1 MELPEAPELEVIR
14 DFLSPRI
21 VGARVVAARVVR
33 PSVLRPL
40 AGDFEMDIVGRS
52 FESIDR
58 VGKML
63 LFGLSG
69 DRKVALNM
77 MLSGLLQYSRPGE
90 RLLKKT
96 CFVIVLSSGDE
107 LRYLDDKQMGMA
119 YYATGDQLSGI
130 PRFAGLSG
138 QVPDVLDQLSLAEL
152 KERLKPLRGE
162 IKGILTRG
170 RVVAGIGN
178 AYADEI
184 LFDARIYPFKKR
196 AELTDEDLERLRLS
210 MPRVIAEA
218 TEEVRRRAGE
228 KIHQKRRDF
237 LKVHRRGGAECP
249 VCAGRISEVTA
260 NRRVTSYCRRCQ
272 PGMLIGN

>member
-1 MELPEAPELEVIR
+1 M
-14 DFLSPRI
+14 
-21 VGARVVAARVVR
+21 
-33 PSVLRPL
+33 LRPL
-40 AGDFEMDIVGRS
+40 AGDFEADIAGRV

-69 DRKVALNM
+69 DRRVALNM
-77 MLSGLLQYSRPGE
+77 MLSGLLQYCRAGE

-119 YYATGDQLSGI
+119 YYATGEQLSCI
-130 PRFAGLSG
+130 PRLVGLSG
-138 QVPDVLDQLSLAEL
+138 EVPDVLDQLSLAEL
-152 KERLKPLRGE
+152 KDRLRPLRGE

-184 LFDARIYPFKKR
+184 LFDAKIYPFKKR
-196 AELTDEDLERLRLS
+196 ADLTDEDLERLRLS

-218 TEEVRRRAGE
+218 TEQVRIRTGDR
-228 KIHQKRRDF
+228 IHQKKRDF
-237 LKVHRRGGAECP
+237 LKVHRKGGAQCP
-249 VCAGRISEVTA
+249 DCAGRISEVTA

>member
-1 MELPEAPELEVIR
+1 MPEAPELEVIR

-21 VGARVVAARVVR
+21 VGKQVVAARVAR

-40 AGDFEMDIVGRS
+40 AGDFEVDIVGRA

-77 MLSGLLQYSRPGE
+77 MLSGLLQYSGPGE
-90 RLLKKT
+90 RVLKIT
-96 CFVIVLSSGDE
+96 CFAIVLSSGDE
-107 LRYLDDKQMGMA
+107 LRYLDDKQMGKA
-119 YYATGDQLSGI
+119 YYATGGQLSGI
-130 PRFAGLSG
+130 PRFAEMAGE
-138 QVPDVLDQLSLAEL
+138 VPDVLDQLSLAEM
-152 KERLKPLRGE
+152 KERLRPLTGE

-170 RVVAGIGN
+170 RVVAGVGN

-184 LFDARIYPFKKR
+184 LFDAKIYPFKKR

-218 TEEVRRRAGE
+218 TEEVRRRTGDQ
-228 KIHQKRRDF
+228 IHRKRRDF
-237 LKVHRRGGAECP
+237 MKVHRKGGAGCP
-249 VCAGRISEVTA
+249 TCAGRISEVTA
-260 NRRVTSYCRRCQ
+260 NRRVTSYYPGCQ
-272 PGMLIGN
+272 PGMLIDN

>member
-1 MELPEAPELEVIR
+1 MPEAPELEVIR

-21 VGARVVAARVVR
+21 VGARVVGARVVR

-40 AGDFEMDIVGRS
+40 AGDFEADIAGRV

-69 DRKVALNM
+69 DRRVALNM
-77 MLSGLLQYSRPGE
+77 MLSGLLQYCRPGE

-119 YYATGDQLSGI
+119 YYATGEQLSCI
-130 PRFAGLSG
+130 PRLVGLSG
-138 QVPDVLDQLSLAEL
+138 EVPDVLDQLSLAEL
-152 KERLKPLRGE
+152 KDRLRPLRGE

-184 LFDARIYPFKKR
+184 LFDAKIYPFKKR
-196 AELTDEDLERLRLS
+196 ADLTDEDLERLRLS

-218 TEEVRRRAGE
+218 TEQVRIRTGDR
-228 KIHQKRRDF
+228 IHQKKRDF
-237 LKVHRRGGAECP
+237 LKVHRKGGAQCP
-249 VCAGRISEVTA
+249 DCAGRISEVTA